1 MSSRNERPKQV
12 DRILD
17 YMRRYGSITTLD
29 AMLGL
34 GILRL
39 ASRISELKKAG
50 VPIRRDWAKVTN
62 RHGET
67 CNVLRYSL
75 DGSLDSSLDTPG
87 GEE

>member
-1 MSSRNERPKQV
+1 MQWTAALSEKNTQ
-12 DRILD
+12 
-17 YMRRYGSITTLD
+17 ITTLD
-29 AMLGL
+29 AMLDL

>member
-1 MSSRNERPKQV
+1 MSGRNERPKQV

-29 AMLGL
+29 AMLDL
-34 GILRL
+34 DILRL

-50 VPIRRDWAKVTN
+50 VPIKRDWAKVTN

-75 DGSLDSSLDTPG
+75 DGSLDVIPDKPG